1 MHTHDEHCDHTHHD
15 CHGHHHHH
23 HHHADDMKGAKLLW
37 ATFLNFSI
45 TIVQI
50 IGGIV
55 SNSLSLISDA
65 IHNLGDSS
73 AIFIAFLA
81 GKRARKQ
88 PDEKKTFGYKRTEIL
103 AALFNA
109 IVLIAI
115 CIYLFFEA
123 YQRFVNP
130 EPIKGNVKN
139 SVGAGDSMVAGF
151 ITGFEKT
158 DDLQEALY
166 WGISSGSASAYSE
179 NLATLA
185 EVEALLSQVRAN

>member
-1 MHTHDEHCDHTHHD
+1 MHPHDEHCDHTHHD

-73 AIFIAFLA
+73 AT
-81 GKRARKQ
+81 KR
-88 PDEKKTFGYKRTEIL
+88 KR
-103 AALFNA
+103 
-109 IVLIAI
+109 
-115 CIYLFFEA
+115 
-123 YQRFVNP
+123 
-130 EPIKGNVKN
+130 
-139 SVGAGDSMVAGF
+139 
-151 ITGFEKT
+151 
-158 DDLQEALY
+158 
-166 WGISSGSASAYSE
+166 
-179 NLATLA
+179 LATN
-185 EVEALLSQVRAN
+185 VRRYWQLFSMP

>member
-81 GKRARKQ
+81 GKRA
-88 PDEKKTFGYKRTEIL
+88 
-103 AALFNA
+103 
-109 IVLIAI
+109 
-115 CIYLFFEA
+115 
-123 YQRFVNP
+123 
-130 EPIKGNVKN
+130 
-139 SVGAGDSMVAGF
+139 
-151 ITGFEKT
+151 
-158 DDLQEALY
+158 
-166 WGISSGSASAYSE
+166 
-179 NLATLA
+179 
-185 EVEALLSQVRAN
+185 